1 MHSIKIHHIRLLI
14 DIDLL
19 LFGLLDKDFLNRI
32 FDRFFDRFFDR
43 LVKEINTIN
52 IFVWRFYFF
61 IFDWFFFQIKIIEHT
76 LYFVK
81 LIISLDDIGLIF
93 RRRYWICFCYN
104 WFSKKIDKII
114 FWFCSSLCFHLW
126 LNSKINDWLLFLF
139 LINFYFLCFL
149 LI

>member
-1 MHSIKIHHIRLLI
+1 MLHCIKIHHIRLLI

-32 FDRFFDRFFDR
+32 FDRFFDR

-52 IFVWRFYFF
+52 IFVWRLYFF

-76 LYFVK
+76 LYFFE

-93 RRRYWICFCYN
+93 RGRYRICFCYN
-104 WFSKKIDKII
+104 LFSKKINKII
-114 FWFCSSLCFHLW
+114 FLFCSSLCFHL
-126 LNSKINDWLLFLF
+126 
-139 LINFYFLCFL
+139 
-149 LI
+149 